1 MNDVEGTIPLRMKDS
16 KPFNQNDRAWR
27 EKQIALSIS
36 GKVNILDQLN
46 DGWHLLRG
54 LKNVKRAQR
63 SRRQ

>member
-46 DGWHLLRG
+46 G
-54 LKNVKRAQR
+54 LSTAKWISA
-63 SRRQ
+63 